1 MWKVQYKSV
10 LTGTWLDSYLG
21 NYSTERR
28 ARNAARKEFDGKCEW
43 RVEKV

>member
-10 LTGTWLDSYLG
+10 LTGVWVDSYLG

-28 ARNAARKEFDGKCEW
+28 ANNAARAEFDGRYEW
-43 RVEKV
+43 RVEKA